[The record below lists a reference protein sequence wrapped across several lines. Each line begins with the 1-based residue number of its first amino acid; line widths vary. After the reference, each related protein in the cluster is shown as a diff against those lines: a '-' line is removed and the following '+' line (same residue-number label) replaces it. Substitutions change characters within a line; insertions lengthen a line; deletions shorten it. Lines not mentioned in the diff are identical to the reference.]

1 MKSLPFVI
9 LLAVSIPAAFGA
21 AGSLHLLQ
29 KPAMNKTQIVFTYA
43 GDLWSVSRQGG
54 VATRLT
60 GGTGSESGAAFSPDG
75 NTIAFSGEYDGNTD
89 VFTVPVT
96 GGVPK

>member
-29 KPAMNKTQIVFTYA
+29 KPAMNKTQIVFTYV
-43 GDLWSVSRQGG
+43 GDLWSVSQAKIAAHQKNKHNILCYLKRFHTICRHDRQCH
-54 VATRLT
+54 
-60 GGTGSESGAAFSPDG
+60 PHQM
-75 NTIAFSGEYDGNTD
+75 D
-89 VFTVPVT
+89 VHR
-96 GGVPK
+96 